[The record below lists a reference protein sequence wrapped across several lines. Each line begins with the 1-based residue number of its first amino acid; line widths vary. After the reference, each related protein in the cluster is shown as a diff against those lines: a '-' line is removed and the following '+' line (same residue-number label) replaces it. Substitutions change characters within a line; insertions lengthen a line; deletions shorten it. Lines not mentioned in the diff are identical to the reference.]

1 MSVGNS
7 ALGRA
12 CISCPVIPLSALA
25 RSIFLWH
32 AWSQS
37 PKHYLTTH
45 LKVVELSVD
54 FISTVGK
61 VCVHVCVFM
70 WPSVRPSDWFRRY
83 NLSNQQCLYTSV
95 HHFIPFWLT
104 IRLSVF
110 QSIHLSLYNISYIC
124 LWISSPPACLSVWM
138 SNNISI
144 HPSISSKLWIEQ
156 HASWSK
162 FQTLKRNDSILR
174 YISYRHKVGTI
185 KQRRLSRLKEK
196 VRDWVFVWKEE
207 GWRGAAIY
215 CEGGWAEGWVYL
227 WETSS
232 TSGEG
237 KENEKGREWE
247 SVSDEVPRCCA
258 ELWNN
263 GFSGSL

>member
-1 MSVGNS
+1 MCVCLCDSQFVPLIDSVAIIFQINN
-7 ALGRA
+7 A
-12 CISCPVIPLSALA
+12 CIPQSIILSH
-25 RSIFLWH
+25 S
-32 AWSQS
+32 
-37 PKHYLTTH
+37 
-45 LKVVELSVD
+45 
-54 FISTVGK
+54 G
-61 VCVHVCVFM
+61 
-70 WPSVRPSDWFRRY
+70 WPSVCRSFNPYISP
-83 NLSNQQCLYTSV
+83 YTI
-95 HHFIPFWLT
+95 FPI
-104 IRLSVF
+104 SVF
-110 QSIHLSLYNISYIC
+110 ESV
-124 LWISSPPACLSVWM
+124 SPPACLSVWM

-232 TSGEG
+232 TCGEG

-258 ELWNN
+258 ELWNY